1 MKSGS
6 PWRVLVYEPDPQ
18 SRDTIREYLRES
30 PITVYFAS
38 PTDPFQDVLSRHF
51 PFNAVIIDLSRPAG
65 ATCNDLVAAVKRA
78 APDAEVIF
86 LSRLADEALWS
97 QVLSLGAYD
106 LLPQPPERQE
116 FLRTVFGAVHH
127 TRAAA

>member
-6 PWRVLVYEPDPQ
+6 PWRLIVCEPDPQ
-18 SRDTIREYLRES
+18 GRDTIREYLRGS
-30 PITVYFAS
+30 PITVCFAS
-38 PTDPFQDVLSRHF
+38 PTDPLQDVLSKHS
-51 PFNAVIIDLSRPAG
+51 PFNAVIIDLSRPAS
-65 ATCNDLVAAVKRA
+65 ATCNDLVAAVKQA
-78 APDAEVIF
+78 APGAEVIF
-86 LSRLADEALWS
+86 LSRMADEALWS

-116 FLRTVFGAVHH
+116 FLRTVFAAVQH